1 MANKLIGL
9 GPNQVPTNSD
19 LGTMAY
25 VDNMGIGDI
34 RVNRI
39 WYEPMDQNRF
49 SYQSE
54 DTGVINIKS
63 HDNGRKG
70 GIYLERY
77 NERKGYSIFMSSGG
91 LGSNDSLNFERNNNG
106 TKSVTMALDRDG
118 NITTGNDI
126 SVTGDLKSTNECQIQ
141 TIVSDTWS
149 TPALSVGRHTINLNT
164 RIGASVGG
172 MGFWRVCVSGYATA
186 GANACNLMYTVGG
199 YAGHSYSAYNHSSIG
214 AGTIQNGY
222 QSSNSTN
229 YQTLG
234 HSYHPAINQAAYIV
248 NGQIWVYVP
257 SPQQYGFAVVNDAN
271 YSIGGTI
278 TVEHSWQ

>member
-49 SYQSE
+49 SYQNE

-91 LGSNDSLNFERNNNG
+91 LGANDSLNFERNNNG

-126 SVTGDLKSTNECQIQ
+126 SVTGDLKSTKECQIQ

-172 MGFWRVCVSGYATA
+172 SGFWRVCVSGYATA
-186 GANACNLMYTVGG
+186 GANACNLVYTVGG

-234 HSYHPAINQAAYIV
+234 HSYHPAINQAAYV
-248 NGQIWVYVP
+248 ANGQIWIYVP
-257 SPQQYGFAVVNDAN
+257 GPQQYGFAIVNDAN
-271 YSIGGTI
+271 QSIGGTI
-278 TVEHSWQ
+278 TVEHIQN